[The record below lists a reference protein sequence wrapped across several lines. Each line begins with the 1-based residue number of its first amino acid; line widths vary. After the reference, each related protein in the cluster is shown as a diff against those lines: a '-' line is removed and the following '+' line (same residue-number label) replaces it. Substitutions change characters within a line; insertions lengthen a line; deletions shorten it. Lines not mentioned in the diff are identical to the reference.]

1 VARAPDTS
9 LLRQPLAS
17 AGVTEVVEEG
27 HGAAEGDAP
36 GEMWP
41 SDLLAAALATGSA
54 GLAAVRMLIAQPD
67 WVHRRVD
74 TLEYRDETTFRRQ
87 QSVHFTLPAAS
98 PEIVVDDVRF
108 RLVPLATLRKE
119 TLVNFNCR
127 DESGASLPILTRRH
141 QGLLTVTGMIAWA
154 EGLLGE
160 PLDED
165 VAEEI
170 ATCVTGPQLDR
181 DEASAAFATG
191 GGQREALRADDIFA
205 LVLDRLTEQFLL
217 LTFVGDPPGTQR
229 IVKFSYEE
237 LTELAPEPWPRGPM
251 AALCW
256 IPRRAAS
263 PAEGLFSGESY
274 HFEADLPHG
283 VDVPVATLW
292 AGLDED
298 DLACIDID
306 PGDHLRVALRSR
318 GQERG
323 VAEVRWSL
331 RPSRRGWLRSAWFAT
346 VAAAVTLVVGA
357 WRLDTLVAGTP
368 LDGSVAPDTRT
379 QLGAGVIL
387 TVVGALAGLVAR
399 IEEHPLVSRL
409 LAWPRRLAV
418 AAAVLPFVAAGTL
431 VVGPSGDARQVIW
444 ALLAT
449 IATGIAAVFTVAFV
463 VRPTTAADRP
473 PPPPSQ
479 D

>member
-1 VARAPDTS
+1 VTDT
-9 LLRQPLAS
+9 
-17 AGVTEVVEEG
+17 VEEEQDN
-27 HGAAEGDAP
+27 HGGDADA

-41 SDLLAAALATGSA
+41 SDLLAAALATGTA

-74 TLEYRDETTFRRQ
+74 TLDYRDETTFRRQ
-87 QSVHFTLPAAS
+87 QSVHFTLPSAA
-98 PEIVVDDVRF
+98 PEIRVDDVHF

-127 DESGASLPILTRRH
+127 DESGTSMPILTRRH

-160 PLDED
+160 ALDEE

-170 ATCVTGPQLDR
+170 ATCLTGPGADR
-181 DEASAAFATG
+181 EVARLGFLTG

-205 LVLDRLTEQFLL
+205 LVLDRLTDQFLL
-217 LTFVGDPPGTQR
+217 LTFVSDPPGTQR

-237 LTELAPEPWPRGPM
+237 LTELAREAWPRGPV

-263 PAEGLFSGESY
+263 PAEGLFSAESY

-292 AGLDED
+292 AGARDD
-298 DLACIDID
+298 DLACIDVD
-306 PGDHLRVALRSR
+306 PGDHLRIALRSR
-318 GQERG
+318 GLERG

-331 RPSRRGWLRSAWFAT
+331 RPARRGWLRAAWFAT
-346 VAAAVTLVVGA
+346 VTAAVTLGVGA

-379 QLGAGVIL
+379 QLGAAVIL
-387 TVVGALAGLVAR
+387 TVVGALGGLVAR
-399 IEEHPLVSRL
+399 IEEHPLVTRL

-418 AAAVLPFVAAGTL
+418 LAAILPFAAAGTL
-431 VVGPSGDARQVIW
+431 VVGPAGEARRAIW
-444 ALLAT
+444 ITLAVV
-449 IATGIAAVFTVAFV
+449 AGVIAAIFTVAFL
-463 VRPTTAADRP
+463 VRPTTEADRP
-473 PPPPSQ
+473 PTPPSW

>member
-1 VARAPDTS
+1 
-9 LLRQPLAS
+9 
-17 AGVTEVVEEG
+17 VTEAVEEG
-27 HGAAEGDAP
+27 YEADAP

-41 SDLLAAALATGSA
+41 SDLLAAALATGAA

-74 TLEYRDETTFRRQ
+74 SLEYRDETTFRRQ
-87 QSVHFTLPAAS
+87 QSVHFTLPSAA
-98 PEIVVDDVRF
+98 PEIVVDEVHF

-160 PLDED
+160 PLDEA

-170 ATCVTGPQLDR
+170 ATCVTGPHPEQ
-181 DEASAAFATG
+181 DEARAAFATG
-191 GGQREALRADDIFA
+191 GGQREVLRADDIFD

-237 LTELAPEPWPRGPM
+237 LTELAPEPWPRGPL

-256 IPRRAAS
+256 LPRRAAS

-298 DLACIDID
+298 NLACIDID
-306 PGDHLRVALRSR
+306 PGDHLRIALRSR
-318 GQERG
+318 GYERG

-331 RPSRRGWLRSAWFAT
+331 RPARRGWLRAAWFAT
-346 VAAAVTLVVGA
+346 VAAATTLVVGA

-368 LDGSVAPDTRT
+368 LDGSPTNGSVAPDTRA
-379 QLGAGVIL
+379 QLGAAVIL
-387 TVVGALAGLVAR
+387 SVVGALGGLVAR
-399 IEEHPLVSRL
+399 IEEHPLVTRL
-409 LAWPRRLAV
+409 LLWPRRLAV

-431 VVGPSGDARQVIW
+431 VVGPTGTARQAIWTTLAVVATVI
-444 ALLAT
+444 AT
-449 IATGIAAVFTVAFV
+449 IFTVAFV
-463 VRPTTAADRP
+463 VRPTTEADRA